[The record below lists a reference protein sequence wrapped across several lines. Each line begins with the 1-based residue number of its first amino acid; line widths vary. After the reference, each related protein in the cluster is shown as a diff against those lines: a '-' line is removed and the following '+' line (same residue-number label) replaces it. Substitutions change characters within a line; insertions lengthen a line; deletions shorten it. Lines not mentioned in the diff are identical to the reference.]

1 MCLCGG
7 EEGKVNVRE
16 VGGVFVVYVFIVC
29 TARSDDDGFVK
40 RYILYI
46 PNCILPK
53 TV

>member
-1 MCLCGG
+1 M
-7 EEGKVNVRE
+7 NVRE